1 MTVIWNQTRRTSRL
15 WHLEVCD
22 VSHKS
27 ESVSLWQ
34 NGRWMRRRYCL
45 KYLDNPDDHV
55 ICCWTSNFIFL
66 QRVKV
71 KRGCQKTWQQRGGAP
86 GLSEGSVQLTQ
97 LDTRLQTGNCP
108 HKTDGGQSGERGC
121 RTDVVHSEERRQQTG
136 DRCQSLLNIFML
148 VNIGLIWLKEERPRW
163 FCSSWKKV

>member
-1 MTVIWNQTRRTSRL
+1 
-15 WHLEVCD
+15 
-22 VSHKS
+22 
-27 ESVSLWQ
+27 
-34 NGRWMRRRYCL
+34 MRCRYCL

-121 RTDVVHSEERRQQTG
+121 RTDVVHSEERRQMSKPPEYFHVSKYWTDLTKRG
-136 DRCQSLLNIFML
+136 ETKMVLLILKKSVKYFLSGHFVSLFT
-148 VNIGLIWLKEERPRW
+148 
-163 FCSSWKKV
+163 CYQ